1 LNCFGLH
8 TQTKITREALTMSA
22 SRVMLEDFDCKE
34 RRASAPR
41 TLGRNRKAPLPGL
54 NQTEGLFLLSFLLES
69 FLLGSFLLGSF
80 LLESILLQA
89 SY

>member
-1 LNCFGLH
+1 
-8 TQTKITREALTMSA
+8 MSA

-54 NQTEGLFLLSFLLES
+54 NQTEGLFLLSFYLKAFYLKAFYLEAFYLEAFYLEAFYLEASCCKRLTES
-69 FLLGSFLLGSF
+69 F
-80 LLESILLQA
+80 
-89 SY
+89 

>member
-1 LNCFGLH
+1 
-8 TQTKITREALTMSA
+8 MSA

-80 LLESILLQA
+80 LLESFYLEAFYLKA
-89 SY
+89 SCCKRLTESS

>member
-1 LNCFGLH
+1 
-8 TQTKITREALTMSA
+8 MSA

-69 FLLGSFLLGSF
+69 FLLRSFLLGSF
-80 LLESILLQA
+80 LLESFYLEAFYLKA
-89 SY
+89 SCCKRLTESS

>member
-1 LNCFGLH
+1 
-8 TQTKITREALTMSA
+8 MSA

-54 NQTEGLFLLSFLLES
+54 NQTEGLFLLSFYLKAFYLKAFYLEAFYLKAFYLEASCCKRLTES
-69 FLLGSFLLGSF
+69 F
-80 LLESILLQA
+80 
-89 SY
+89 